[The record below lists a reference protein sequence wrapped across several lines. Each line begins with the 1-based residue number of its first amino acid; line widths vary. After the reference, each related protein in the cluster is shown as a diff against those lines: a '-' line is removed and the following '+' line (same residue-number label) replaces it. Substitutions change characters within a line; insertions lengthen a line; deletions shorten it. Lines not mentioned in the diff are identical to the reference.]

1 MVVFGFNLGL
11 YMVVVGVVV
20 MVAVMRWWLYMWRGE
35 KGENI

>member
-11 YMVVVGVVV
+11 YMVVVVV
-20 MVAVMRWWLYMWRGE
+20 MVAVMWWWLYMWRGE

>member
-11 YMVVVGVVV
+11 YMVVVVV